1 MRTLNFETGV
11 HINYARRG
19 QRLAELRLVV
29 RPYRC
34 RVVTRKKKSDEFQ

>member
-34 RVVTRKKKSDEFQ
+34 KSCDTEEKKR